1 MFALECTACCA
12 ISDAY
17 ELLKLALNANVPP
30 GVRFR
35 NGRILRVLIYISM
48 ASPEVAVMD
57 GDHVHLKPAHSV
69 SHSSPTPSTKAHSSK
84 ASSVASST
92 LASSIRSN
100 VSKSCHNTARCVCES
115 SRDAMWLGVWGRL
128 AALHESLPANADFW
142 QQLAFLYPEAFAAIS
157 KLEDDAWSKMVQRSY
172 VAPLLVE
179 YAAAP

>member
-1 MFALECTACCA
+1 VQQLLQDSVHDLTQ
-12 ISDAY
+12 
-17 ELLKLALNANVPP
+17 ELRA
-30 GVRFR
+30 
-35 NGRILRVLIYISM
+35 
-48 ASPEVAVMD
+48 EVAVMD

-92 LASSIRSN
+92 LATSIRSN
-100 VSKSCHNTARCVCES
+100 VSKSSHAAARCVCES

-142 QQLAFLYPEAFAAIS
+142 QQLALLYPEAFAAIS

-172 VAPLLVE
+172 VAPLLAE
-179 YAAAP
+179 YAAARDLPFLQVFAGHERLSRRVAAA